1 MCSRGNMSFIVTEGP
16 AQVGRKAHVV
26 THPPHIRPVTW
37 SLHTCRNVIHTYM
50 SQNVRQKTCKWR
62 WGKTLWA
69 AVPRRKLLLLL
80 LPLSPAGQEVPP
92 SSTCSHTGIDVTL
105 YSRAQRSPV
114 SAASLPVF
122 CCFST
127 TVVASRRFICERLPA
142 ALRDLAAFYVV
153 FSLDSE
159 QQKKKNQL
167 KEIYFYLTGSLE
179 LWDSLDCF

>member
-26 THPPHIRPVTW
+26 THPPHIRSITW
-37 SLHTCRNVIHTYM
+37 SLHTCWNVIHTYM

-62 WGKTLWA
+62 WGKTLWP
-69 AVPRRKLLLLL
+69 AVPRRKLLLL

-122 CCFST
+122 LLFFNHSCSFSSIYMRK
-127 TVVASRRFICERLPA
+127 ASGSSERPRRLLRRFLSWQRTAEKKKPTE
-142 ALRDLAAFYVV
+142 RDLFL
-153 FSLDSE
+153 FDL
-159 QQKKKNQL
+159 
-167 KEIYFYLTGSLE
+167 
-179 LWDSLDCF
+179 